1 MSQQLEFSEK
11 ELAAIRAEF
20 CKGFTDA
27 QFDICMTFCHVRNL
41 LPGKHVLFQLRRGK
55 EWDDFAGAKVEVT
68 KIVFITTIDASRLIA
83 QRTGQYGGQAP
94 EQYIYLDENGAP
106 SIISDIPLPKLPVV
120 LGQTAL
126 PREPWA
132 VRTTLYRKDFEHP
145 VISIARFDAYAST
158 YKTADGPVLNEMWTR
173 RGPEQLAKC
182 SEMLSL
188 RRGWPEELGG
198 VYLDIELKNENE
210 DVPVS
215 VVPASVVPLPPP
227 VPKVN
232 QMPAQPVEAP
242 RPNEKVVEARKEVAK
257 VLDQIETAVV
267 DIVQTAGQQLTE
279 RQEAVKAV
287 IASNPSVKPA
297 SDIPPPEKKKG
308 GRPKKSAESPD
319 NGQPAPV
326 DQGIT
331 QADIETAGKP
341 APVVDEVANQAAA
354 QEFVE
359 SLDPTPTKEEQAG
372 FSSRVRALAA
382 AGANTQDLRNYIL
395 AVGHKDEPKQ
405 LTVANWN
412 DALTRLETALGE
424 GKDKLL
430 EATKNAPLPAF

>member
-1 MSQQLEFSEK
+1 MNTWEPNEA
-11 ELAAIRAEF
+11 ELAAIRAEYAKGATDSQWTLF
-20 CKGFTDA
+20 ISECKN
-27 QFDICMTFCHVRNL
+27 RNL
-41 LPGKHVLFQLRRGK
+41 RPGVHLVFQLRRTK
-55 EWDDFAGAKVEVT
+55 EYDADTGAYIWVQKPYW
-68 KIVFITTIDASRLIA
+68 ITTIAALRLIIE
-83 QRTGQYGGQAP
+83 RTGKYAGQTPP
-94 EQYIYLDENGAP
+94 EYIYLDDNGEP
-106 SIISDIPLPKLPVV
+106 SIISLIPLPQK
-120 LGQTAL
+120 GSTQL

-132 VRTTLYRKDFEHP
+132 VRVGIKRRDFDEP
-145 VISIARFDAYAST
+145 IIGLSRFESVASFTKTDKGLVLSSMYA
-158 YKTADGPVLNEMWTR
+158 K
-173 RGPEQLAKC
+173 RGPEMTAKC
-182 SEMLSL
+182 AEADGI
-188 RRGWPEELGG
+188 RKAAPEEAGSY
-198 VYLDIELKNENE
+198 YLSEEIKSEEE
-210 DVPVS
+210 TS
-215 VVPASVVPLPPP
+215 SGTFIPASVVTLPPP

-232 QMPAQPVEAP
+232 QTPAQPVEAP
-242 RPNEKVVEARKEVAK
+242 RPNEQPKVEYQVKEVPATLPEHAGSTL
-257 VLDQIETAVV
+257 V
-267 DIVQTAGQQLTE
+267 VQTAGQQLAE

-287 IASNPSVKPA
+287 VAANPSLKPA
-297 SDIPPPEKKKG
+297 SELPPPVKKKG
-308 GRPKKSAESPD
+308 GRPKKPAESPV

-331 QADIETAGKP
+331 QADIDNAAKP
-341 APVVDEVANQAAA
+341 APVVDEAANQAAA

-359 SLDPTPTKEEQAG
+359 SLNPTPTKEEQAG